1 MHHLW
6 HLNVQN
12 IGEEIVSI
20 RRIKID
26 SKKLALKI
34 ASIAKDRKAEEPL
47 VLDMRKVSSFCDY
60 FVILSGNSL
69 RHTKALADAIE
80 KDLEK
85 DGIKP
90 LVNPPKGETPW
101 VALDFTDVVVHIFH
115 EPVRQFYS
123 LERLWQDA
131 PHVRIPKKKNERK
144 KPR

>member
-1 MHHLW
+1 MFFLRHEY
-6 HLNVQN
+6 VQDH
-12 IGEEIVSI
+12 GQEIVFI
-20 RRIKID
+20 RRRFKIE

-34 ASIAKDRKAEEPL
+34 ANIAKDKKAEDP
-47 VLDMRKVSSFCDY
+47 VILDMRRVSSFCDY

-85 DGIKP
+85 DKIKP
-90 LVNPPKGETPW
+90 LATPPKGETPW

-115 EPVRQFYS
+115 EPVRQYYS

-131 PHVRIPKKKNERK
+131 PHVRILKKKNERK
-144 KPR
+144 KP